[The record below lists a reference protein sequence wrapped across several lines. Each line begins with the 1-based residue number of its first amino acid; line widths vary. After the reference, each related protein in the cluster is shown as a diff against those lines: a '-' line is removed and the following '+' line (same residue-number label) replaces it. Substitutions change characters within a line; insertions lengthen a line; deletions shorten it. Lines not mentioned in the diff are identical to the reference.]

1 MGLWKKGRWK
11 VFLSLRPQKTPRKS
25 MEVIIN
31 IMFRSLENEYR
42 FVEAMERLV
51 ELLEKLLQPTLRIP
65 SDGE

>member
-1 MGLWKKGRWK
+1 
-11 VFLSLRPQKTPRKS
+11 